1 LSGPPPS
8 PRRPAG
14 RLRSILD
21 RIPFRALLL
30 FTLLIGGIV
39 GLGAFTFVYAEGASY
54 LSNDP
59 GACVNCHVM
68 QDVFD
73 RWSHGTHKAVAV
85 CNDCHT
91 PHTPAAKWMVKGLN
105 GVNHSTRFTL
115 GNFPEPIR
123 ITDRNRTVAADN
135 CIYCHGNLAGEIS
148 HLNSDDPTDCLHCH
162 AGVGHGR

>member
-1 LSGPPPS
+1 
-8 PRRPAG
+8 
-14 RLRSILD
+14 
-21 RIPFRALLL
+21 
-30 FTLLIGGIV
+30 
-39 GLGAFTFVYAEGASY
+39 
-54 LSNDP
+54 
-59 GACVNCHVM
+59 M

-73 RWSHGTHKAVAV
+73 RWNHGSHKAVAV

-91 PHTPAAKWMVKGLN
+91 PHTTAAKWMVKGLN

-148 HLNSDDPTDCLHCH
+148 HLTSDDPTDCLHCH